1 MDRLRLVVPDISR
14 KDDAISYIQEFLDYG
29 SEINGVGSL
38 DRYLDD
44 YEGWLEK
51 LEVDRTMEP
60 NENRVPADTY
70 FLVRESDE
78 RIIGMINIR
87 HCLNENL
94 RLIGGHIGYSVR
106 PTERRKGYN
115 KINLYLGLLRCQE
128 LGIDEVLM
136 DCDADNLGSARTM
149 QALGGRLVREWY
161 EPNIYKT
168 VLQDYVIDVDES
180 IKTYRKVYE
189 SMTYRKKN

>member
-1 MDRLRLVVPDISR
+1 M
-14 KDDAISYIQEFLDYG
+14 
-29 SEINGVGSL
+29 N
-38 DRYLDD
+38 D

-70 FLVRESDE
+70 FLVRESDD

-115 KINLYLGLLRCQE
+115 KVNLYLALKRCNE
-128 LGIDEVLM
+128 LGIKKVYL
-136 DCDADNLGSARTM
+136 DCDVNNPGSYKTM
-149 QALGGRLVREWY
+149 EALGGIREKKYICSKHDGEVYRYGIDVENSVNFYKSLY
-161 EPNIYKT
+161 EP
-168 VLQDYVIDVDES
+168 DV
-180 IKTYRKVYE
+180 V
-189 SMTYRKKN
+189 KKNILVKK

>member
-60 NENRVPADTY
+60 NENKVPADTY
-70 FLVRESDE
+70 FLVRESDD

-115 KINLYLGLLRCQE
+115 KVNLYLGLLRCQE

-149 QALGGRLVREWY
+149 QALGGSLVREWY

-168 VLQDYVIDVDES
+168 VLQDYVIDVDDS

-189 SMTYRKKN
+189 PMTYR

>member
-1 MDRLRLVVPDISR
+1 MDRLRLVFPDISR

-70 FLVRESDE
+70 FLVRESDD

-94 RLIGGHIGYSVR
+94 RLIGGHIGQSVR

-115 KINLYLGLLRCQE
+115 KVNLYLGLLRCQE

-149 QALGGRLVREWY
+149 KALRGRLVREWY

-189 SMTYRKKN
+189 PMTYR

>member
-70 FLVRESDE
+70 FLVRESDD

-115 KINLYLGLLRCQE
+115 KVNLYLGLLRCQE
-128 LGIDEVLM
+128 LGINEVLM

-149 QALGGRLVREWY
+149 QALGGSLVREWY

-189 SMTYRKKN
+189 PMTYR

>member
-189 SMTYRKKN
+189 PMTYR

>member
-1 MDRLRLVVPDISR
+1 MKNKNYALVCNFVPS
-14 KDDAISYIQEFLDYG
+14 
-29 SEINGVGSL
+29 
-38 DRYLDD
+38 
-44 YEGWLEK
+44 
-51 LEVDRTMEP
+51 T
-60 NENRVPADTY
+60 TY
-70 FLVRESDE
+70 FLIREEDNK
-78 RIIGMINIR
+78 IIGMINIR

-115 KINLYLGLLRCQE
+115 KVNLYLGLLRCQE

-180 IKTYRKVYE
+180 VKTYRKVYE
-189 SMTYRKKN
+189 PMTYR

>member
-38 DRYLDD
+38 DRYLND

-70 FLVRESDE
+70 FLVRESDD

-94 RLIGGHIGYSVR
+94 RLVGGHIGYSVR

-115 KINLYLGLLRCQE
+115 KVNLYLGLLRCQE

-136 DCDADNLGSARTM
+136 DCDADNLGSAKTM

-168 VLQDYVIDVDES
+168 VLQDYVIDVDDS
-180 IKTYRKVYE
+180 IKTYRKIYE
-189 SMTYRKKN
+189 PMIWR

>member
-14 KDDAISYIQEFLDYG
+14 KDEALSYIQEFLDYG

-38 DRYLDD
+38 DRYMND

-70 FLVRESDE
+70 FLVRESDD

-115 KINLYLGLLRCQE
+115 KVNLYLGLLRCQE

-149 QALGGRLVREWY
+149 QALGGRLVKEWY

-189 SMTYRKKN
+189 PMTYR

>member
-70 FLVRESDE
+70 FLVRESDD

-115 KINLYLGLLRCQE
+115 KVNLYLGLLRCQE
-128 LGIDEVLM
+128 LGINEVLM

-168 VLQDYVIDVDES
+168 VLQDYVIDVDDS

-189 SMTYRKKN
+189 PMTYR

>member
-1 MDRLRLVVPDISR
+1 MYRLRLVVPDISR
-14 KDDAISYIQEFLDYG
+14 KDDAIMYIQEFLECG

-51 LEVDRTMEP
+51 LEVDRNMEP

-70 FLVRESDE
+70 FLIRESDN

-87 HCLNENL
+87 HCLNERL
-94 RLIGGHIGYSVR
+94 RLIGGHIGYSIR
-106 PTERRKGYN
+106 PSERRKGYN
-115 KINLYLGLLRCQE
+115 KVNLYLGLLRCQE

-136 DCDADNLGSARTM
+136 DCDAVNIASAKTM

-161 EPNIYKT
+161 EPDVYKT
-168 VLQDYVIDVDES
+168 GLQDYLIDVNES
-180 IKTYRKVYE
+180 IKTYRKIYDP
-189 SMTYRKKN
+189 MIWK

>member
-70 FLVRESDE
+70 FLVRESDD

-94 RLIGGHIGYSVR
+94 RLVGGHIGYSVR

-189 SMTYRKKN
+189 PMTYR

>member
-14 KDDAISYIQEFLDYG
+14 KDEALSYIQEFLDYG

-38 DRYLDD
+38 DRYMND

-70 FLVRESDE
+70 FLVRESDD

-115 KINLYLGLLRCQE
+115 KVNLYLGLLRCQE
-128 LGIDEVLM
+128 LGIGEVLM

-180 IKTYRKVYE
+180 VKTYRKVYE
-189 SMTYRKKN
+189 PMTYR

>member
-14 KDDAISYIQEFLDYG
+14 KDEALSYIQEFLDYG

-38 DRYLDD
+38 DRYMND

-70 FLVRESDE
+70 FLVRESDD

-115 KINLYLGLLRCQE
+115 KVNLYLGLLRCQE
-128 LGIDEVLM
+128 LGINEVLM

-180 IKTYRKVYE
+180 VKTYRKVYE
-189 SMTYRKKN
+189 PMTYR

>member
-70 FLVRESDE
+70 FLVRESDD

-115 KINLYLGLLRCQE
+115 KVNLYLGLLRCQE
-128 LGIDEVLM
+128 LGINEVLM

-149 QALGGRLVREWY
+149 QALGGSLVREWY

-168 VLQDYVIDVDES
+168 VLQDYVIDVDDS

-189 SMTYRKKN
+189 PMTYR

>member
-14 KDDAISYIQEFLDYG
+14 KDEALSYIQEFLDYG

-38 DRYLDD
+38 DRYMND
-44 YEGWLEK
+44 YDGWLEK

-70 FLVRESDE
+70 FLVRESDD

-115 KINLYLGLLRCQE
+115 KVNLYLGLLRCQE

-180 IKTYRKVYE
+180 VKTYRKVYE
-189 SMTYRKKN
+189 PMTYR

>member
-70 FLVRESDE
+70 FLVRESDD

-94 RLIGGHIGYSVR
+94 RLIGGHIDYSVR

-115 KINLYLGLLRCQE
+115 KVNLYLGLLRCQE

-189 SMTYRKKN
+189 PMTYR

>member
-1 MDRLRLVVPDISR
+1 
-14 KDDAISYIQEFLDYG
+14 
-29 SEINGVGSL
+29 
-38 DRYLDD
+38 
-44 YEGWLEK
+44 
-51 LEVDRTMEP
+51 
-60 NENRVPADTY
+60 
-70 FLVRESDE
+70 
-78 RIIGMINIR
+78 MINIR

-94 RLIGGHIGYSVR
+94 RLVGGHIGYSVR

-115 KINLYLGLLRCQE
+115 KVNLYLGLLRCQE

-189 SMTYRKKN
+189 PMTYRKKN

>member
-14 KDDAISYIQEFLDYG
+14 KDEALSYIQEFLDYG

-38 DRYLDD
+38 DRYMND

-70 FLVRESDE
+70 FLVRESDD

-115 KINLYLGLLRCQE
+115 KVNLYLGLLRCQE

-180 IKTYRKVYE
+180 VKTYRKVYE
-189 SMTYRKKN
+189 LMTYR

>member
-38 DRYLDD
+38 DRYLDN

-189 SMTYRKKN
+189 PMTYR

>member
-14 KDDAISYIQEFLDYG
+14 KDEALSYIQEFLDYG

-38 DRYLDD
+38 DRYMND

-70 FLVRESDE
+70 FLVRESDD

-115 KINLYLGLLRCQE
+115 KVNLYLELLRCQE

-180 IKTYRKVYE
+180 VKTYRKVYE
-189 SMTYRKKN
+189 PMTYR

>member
-14 KDDAISYIQEFLDYG
+14 KDEALSYIQEFLDYG

-38 DRYLDD
+38 DRYMND

-70 FLVRESDE
+70 FLVRESDD

-115 KINLYLGLLRCQE
+115 KVNLYLGLLRCQE

-180 IKTYRKVYE
+180 VKTYRKVYE
-189 SMTYRKKN
+189 PMTYR

>member
-51 LEVDRTMEP
+51 LEVDRTMDP

-189 SMTYRKKN
+189 PMTYR

>member
-1 MDRLRLVVPDISR
+1 MDRLRLVIPDISR
-14 KDDAISYIQEFLDYG
+14 KVEAISYIQEFLDYG

-70 FLVRESDE
+70 FLVRESDD

-136 DCDADNLGSARTM
+136 DCDANNLGSAKTM

-168 VLQDYVIDVDES
+168 VLQDYVIDVDDS

-189 SMTYRKKN
+189 PMIWR

>member
-1 MDRLRLVVPDISR
+1 MDRLRLVVPDFSR
-14 KDDAISYIQEFLDYG
+14 KEDAISYIQEFLDYG
-29 SEINGVGSL
+29 SKINGVGSL
-38 DRYLDD
+38 DRYVND

-70 FLVRESDE
+70 FLVRESDD

-87 HCLNENL
+87 HCLNEKL

-115 KINLYLGLLRCQE
+115 KVNLYLGLLRCQE

-189 SMTYRKKN
+189 PMTYR

>member
-1 MDRLRLVVPDISR
+1 MYRLRLVVPDISR
-14 KDDAISYIQEFLDYG
+14 KDDAIMYIQEFLECG

-51 LEVDRTMEP
+51 LEVDRNMEP

-70 FLVRESDE
+70 FLIRESDN

-87 HCLNENL
+87 HCLNERL
-94 RLIGGHIGYSVR
+94 RLIGGHIGYSIR
-106 PTERRKGYN
+106 PSERRKGYN
-115 KINLYLGLLRCQE
+115 KVNLYLGLLRCQE

-136 DCDADNLGSARTM
+136 DCDAVNIASAKTM

-161 EPNIYKT
+161 EPDVYKT
-168 VLQDYVIDVDES
+168 ELQDYLIDVNES
-180 IKTYRKVYE
+180 IKTYRKIYDP
-189 SMTYRKKN
+189 MIWK

>member
-14 KDDAISYIQEFLDYG
+14 RDDAISYIQEFLDYG

-70 FLVRESDE
+70 FLVRESDD

-94 RLIGGHIGYSVR
+94 RLVGGHIGYSVR
-106 PTERRKGYN
+106 PSERRKGYN
-115 KINLYLGLLRCQE
+115 KVNLYLGLLRCQE

-189 SMTYRKKN
+189 PMIWR

>member
-1 MDRLRLVVPDISR
+1 MLT
-14 KDDAISYIQEFLDYG
+14 YYG

-38 DRYLDD
+38 DRYMND

-70 FLVRESDE
+70 FLVRESDD

-115 KINLYLGLLRCQE
+115 KVNLYLGLLRCQE
-128 LGIDEVLM
+128 LGINEVLM

-180 IKTYRKVYE
+180 VKTYRKVYE
-189 SMTYRKKN
+189 PMTYR